1 MGRLRGESCRG
12 PKGSTLRTPQ
22 CLRVGRKEESVRH
35 QGKLEEVKA
44 RQLSW
49 EKKSV
54 EVANNQTRGEQTV
67 SRKTWGLIM
76 RAQCL

>member
-35 QGKLEEVKA
+35 QGKLEEVGE
-44 RQLSW
+44 S
-49 EKKSV
+49 
-54 EVANNQTRGEQTV
+54 QTTLLGKEECGGGQQSDT
-67 SRKTWGLIM
+67 G
-76 RAQCL
+76 